1 MKHAVLLDT
10 GPLVA
15 LLDRRDQ
22 WHAWAKDAAKQVRL
36 PWLTTEAI
44 LTEACFLLASHS
56 DALKQIEA
64 YASRGAFQLLPLTA
78 DALRTALSIMRK
90 YADVP
95 MSFADASL
103 VLNSELQPQASIFTL
118 DSDFSIYRRQD
129 GTPLQLLAPFA
140 A

>member
-1 MKHAVLLDT
+1 MKHTVLLDT

-22 WHAWAKDAAKQVRL
+22 WHAWAKEAAKHVRL
-36 PWLTTEAI
+36 PWLTTEAV

-56 DALKQIEA
+56 NALKQIEA

-78 DALRTALSIMRK
+78 DAVVSSLTLMRK
-90 YADVP
+90 YADIP

-103 VLNSELQPQASIFTL
+103 VLHAGLQPQARIFTL

-129 GTPLQLLAPFA
+129 GTHLPLHAPFA
-140 A
+140 S